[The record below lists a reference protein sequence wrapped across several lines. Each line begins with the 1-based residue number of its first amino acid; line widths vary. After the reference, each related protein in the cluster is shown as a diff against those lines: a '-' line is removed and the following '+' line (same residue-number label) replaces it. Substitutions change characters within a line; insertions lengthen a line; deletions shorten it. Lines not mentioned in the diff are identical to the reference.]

1 MAAKDKFTVDQMI
14 QALTASMGLVSVT
27 AQKLKCNQQTVR
39 NYIERYPAVKQAQL
53 DARDEMIDL
62 AEASLVRAV
71 RKGEGWA
78 VALMLKTLGKSRGY
92 VEKQELDLSGE
103 LSLNLPQVF
112 LPQPIQDDD
121 SE

>member
-1 MAAKDKFTVDQMI
+1 MAKTERYTAEQI
-14 QALTASMGLVSVT
+14 ALALKASMGLVSV
-27 AQKLKCNQQTVR
+27 AAEKLKCSDSTVR
-39 NYIERYPAVKQAQL
+39 TYIDRYPSVKQAQL
-53 DARDEMIDL
+53 DSREQMIDL

-92 VEKQELDLSGE
+92 VEKQELDVSGE
-103 LSLNLPQVF
+103 LNLNLPQVF
-112 LPQPIQDDD
+112 LPQPIHDDD

>member
-1 MAAKDKFTVDQMI
+1 MAKTERYTAEQVAA
-14 QALTASMGLVSVT
+14 ALKASMGLVSV
-27 AQKLKCNQQTVR
+27 AAEKLKCSDSTVR
-39 NYIERYPAVKQAQL
+39 TYIERYPTVKQAQL
-53 DARDEMIDL
+53 DSREQMIDL

-92 VEKQELDLSGE
+92 VEKQELDLSG
-103 LSLNLPQVF
+103 NINVHLPSVF
-112 LPQPIQDDD
+112 LPQVTDDD

>member
-103 LSLNLPQVF
+103 VSLNLPQVF
-112 LPQPIQDDD
+112 LPQPIHDDD